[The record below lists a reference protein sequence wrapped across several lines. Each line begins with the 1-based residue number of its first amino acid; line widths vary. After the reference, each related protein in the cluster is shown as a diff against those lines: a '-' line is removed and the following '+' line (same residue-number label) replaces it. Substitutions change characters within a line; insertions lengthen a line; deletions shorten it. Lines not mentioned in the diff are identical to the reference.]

1 MKIQW
6 IEERQGLWAVISLTV
21 TVIGVL
27 ATIIFGLKTFF
38 TDEHP
43 SSPAQPIAIQVHS
56 DAKTDLYT
64 LTVENGTILDKN
76 SGLTF
81 SLSRIETA
89 PISFYKLVWSSDHE
103 SGSEAVKTGSI
114 INIKAATGYF
124 QVNILSL
131 NNDNKSLLM
140 RINKKV

>member
-1 MKIQW
+1 M
-6 IEERQGLWAVISLTV
+6 AV
-21 TVIGVL
+21 TVIGML

-43 SSPAQPIAIQVHS
+43 SSPTQPIATQVHS

-81 SLSRIETA
+81 SLSFIDTA
-89 PISFYKLVWSSDHE
+89 PIRFYKFVWSSDSE
-103 SGSEAVKTGSI
+103 SGSEAVKTGSTVD
-114 INIKAATGYF
+114 IKTVTGYF
-124 QVNILSL
+124 QVKILSIDS
-131 NNDNKSLLM
+131 NFSISAGKFYFY
-140 RINKKV
+140 RIYN